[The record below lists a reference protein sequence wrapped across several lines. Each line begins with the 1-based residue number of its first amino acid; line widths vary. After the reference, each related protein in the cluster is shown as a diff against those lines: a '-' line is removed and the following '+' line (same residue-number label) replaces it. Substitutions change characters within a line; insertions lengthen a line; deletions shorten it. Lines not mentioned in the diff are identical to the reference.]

1 MQGQEDIST
10 EMTEDLPLRNSA
22 ENNTDKIITSQWA
35 KTTMHK
41 IAYGHTE
48 KEAGISAEE
57 MAGAEVVREA
67 SLSLALESE

>member
-1 MQGQEDIST
+1 
-10 EMTEDLPLRNSA
+10 
-22 ENNTDKIITSQWA
+22 
-35 KTTMHK
+35 MHK